1 MPTLC
6 TGWYVFRN
14 MKRHQTTQAAN
25 TRRFYTVGMD
35 DGKQIIIE
43 ALKKHAREAMT
54 MAKEFR
60 AVAAAKCTKEE
71 CKLYLQQA
79 AEEEAK
85 AKSEGLLEARR
96 DSGRSGAL
104 KNEGFRAEA
113 LGGV

>member
-54 MAKEFR
+54 KAKEFR

-85 AKSEGLLEARR
+85 ARGY
-96 DSGRSGAL
+96 L
-104 KNEGFRAEA
+104 KHAEI
-113 LGGV
+113 LGEVEP